1 MPWHAQYMTV
11 EHLFIKHATEWRQK
25 AITASLAF
33 GASASQADDVAQ
45 DTLLKLW
52 QMRSELVRYNN
63 IEALVAVM
71 ARNLT
76 ISLHRRIVSE
86 PLSEASSMLIDNAPT
101 PDEQL
106 MGREAVEYLKRRMSQ
121 LPPRQHA
128 VLMMRQV
135 EHRSYKEI
143 GRLLGIEETSAKTLL
158 SRARKWL
165 LNELNKTQ
173 G

>member
-1 MPWHAQYMTV
+1 M
-11 EHLFIKHATEWRQK
+11 
-25 AITASLAF
+25 SLAF
-33 GASASQADDVAQ
+33 GASAAEAEDVAQ
-45 DTLLKLW
+45 DTMLKLW
-52 QMRSELVRYNN
+52 QMRSDLLQYNS
-63 IEALVAVM
+63 IEALVAIM

-76 ISLHRRIVSE
+76 VSLHRKPKGE
-86 PLSEASSMLIDNAPT
+86 MLSEASSLIIDAAPT

-106 MGREAVEYLKRRMSQ
+106 MGREAVERLKQRLRQ

-128 VLMMRQV
+128 VLVMRQA

-165 LNELNKTQ
+165 LNELNKA
-173 G
+173 